1 MKKIAYVAVAALAIV
16 ACNKEG
22 GVKVETLT
30 VTPAEKTVYPD
41 ELPPVLSLTATPDGA
56 LDGKTVEW
64 ESSDPKIVTVA
75 SDGTLAFA
83 VTDLDEEE
91 KTVTI
96 TAKVDDKTA
105 ICTLTVKEIISKYEV
120 LDFAEEFGFKMLDRN
135 IGAKTKEDTG
145 NYYQWG
151 KNAPVATTGDTEVN
165 NNYDAEWGPESAG
178 FADWTVAE
186 NTPCPK
192 GWSLPDDKNFAKI
205 SEVSLNIID
214 TYETEFMMDDMGIFE
229 GDFTYTKEQ
238 YNAAVALFKTLG
250 LAPTGKFAYSTT
262 VSAVVYATPAITTL
276 WYGAQGVDKKT
287 QAPKAKYIEDGEG
300 TFPKITQGDFVL
312 AMPVRCVKS
321 TATPIL

>member
-16 ACNKEG
+16 ACNKE

-64 ESSDPKIVTVA
+64 VSSDPKIVTVA

-83 VTDLDEEE
+83 VTDLDEDE

-96 TAKVDDKTA
+96 TATVDGKTDD
-105 ICTLTVKEIISKYEV
+105 CTLTVKKIISKYEV
-120 LDFAEEFGFKMLDRN
+120 LDFTKEFGFQMLDRN

-165 NNYDAEWGPESAG
+165 KNYDAKWGPESAG
-178 FADWTVAE
+178 FADWTVE

-192 GWSLPDDKNFAKI
+192 GWSLPNDDIFKT
-205 SEVSLNIID
+205 LNEKALKVINQ
-214 TYETEFMMDDMGIFE
+214 YELEWAMYDWGEFE
-229 GDFTYTKEQ
+229 GPFTYTEEE
-238 YNAAVALFKTLG
+238 YEAAKANVDKLG
-250 LAPTGKFAYSTT
+250 LIVTGKFALNSKKVGDEWVSSFTKNTTST
-262 VSAVVYATPAITTL
+262 AF
-276 WYGAQGVDKKT
+276 WYGTKKVDK
-287 QAPKAKYIEDGEG
+287 DGNTVVG
-300 TFPKITQGDFVL
+300 LYDSYFINSSTSLTTAV
-312 AMPVRCVKS
+312 PVRCVKS